1 MCYKVS
7 PKRIH
12 ASAKRKKGHLA
23 RIAFCALLAGCF
35 CLGLD
40 SQAMAQE
47 RERVRSCH
55 GMRIRN
61 GDLIFQEACGGNTED
76 AIKSVTSSAEDY
88 NFTHVGMVCIQGG
101 EAYVLEATV
110 PCVALTPIRDFLYP
124 ETDSCPPVSV
134 LARLKPEYRKL
145 IPEALRLGLGHLGK
159 SYDYAYVLGD
169 DRYYCS
175 ELIYQILKDANHG
188 KEVFPLNVM
197 TFCDSTGRVL
207 PAWEAYFKQHSAP
220 VPEGE
225 AGINPGAMSRS
236 KVLRL
241 LRSF

>member
-12 ASAKRKKGHLA
+12 VSAKHKKGHLV

-40 SQAMAQE
+40 SQAMVQE
-47 RERVRSCH
+47 RVHSCH
-55 GMRIRN
+55 GMRLRN

-88 NFTHVGMVCIQGG
+88 DFTHVGMVCIQGG

-159 SYDYAYVLGD
+159 AYDYAYVLGN

-175 ELIYQILKDANHG
+175 ELIYQILKDANQG

-207 PAWEAYFKQHSAP
+207 PAWETYFKQHSAP

>member
-1 MCYKVS
+1 
-7 PKRIH
+7 
-12 ASAKRKKGHLA
+12 
-23 RIAFCALLAGCF
+23 
-35 CLGLD
+35 
-40 SQAMAQE
+40 MAQE
-47 RERVRSCH
+47 RMRLCH
-55 GMRIRN
+55 GTRLRN

-110 PCVALTPIRDFLYP
+110 PCVTLTPIRDFLYP

-134 LARLKPEYRKL
+134 LARLKPGYRQL
-145 IPEALRLGLGHLGK
+145 IPEALLLGLGHLGK
-159 SYDYAYVLGD
+159 SYDYAYVLGN

-197 TFCDSTGRVL
+197 TFCDSTGCVL
-207 PAWEAYFKQHSAP
+207 PAWETYFKQHSAP